1 LYETKAFET
10 LNMSSSELLM
20 ELRQQ
25 GVEHLGQVRLGLVE
39 TDGDISLYFYDEEGL
54 RPGLSV
60 LPPEHRLEFKKAP
73 ASARYC
79 CVKCGFAQTI
89 PEQQEARCS
98 RCDHDVWSTP
108 LSTRR
113 CR

>member
-1 LYETKAFET
+1 MK
-10 LNMSSSELLM
+10 LNISSSELLM

-25 GVEHLGQVRLGLVE
+25 GIEHLGQVRLGLVK
-39 TDGDISLYFYDEEGL
+39 TDGDVSLYFYEQEDL

-60 LPPEHRLEFKKAP
+60 LPLEHREEFQKP
-73 ASARYC
+73 PISAFYC
-79 CVKCGFAQTI
+79 PVNCGLAQYINQDQKT
-89 PEQQEARCS
+89 RCS
-98 RCDHDVWSTP
+98 RCDHDIWATA